1 MKSED
6 WTQSSGLGLR
16 SWASLCS
23 PRLLWRGR
31 SQQARRRLMAGTAE
45 GSRHPIKNGLSAGAH
60 KRAERAGPCEP
71 LAAAKRILLV
81 FLFPPSPSDPSSSFG
96 FGALSS
102 FFSTLSPVLPRASN
116 RLRCV
121 SAASCSHWKQPGP
134 SPQDQNSALRNHH
147 CKGTDGLGEA
157 PPAPLC
163 AAPAPSATLP
173 PLGRGGHARKYLCAP
188 GGAGTQTDAKAGLA
202 IFSFPCSSGKATA
215 TIWSVFLP
223 CQRHI

>member
-6 WTQSSGLGLR
+6 WTQPSGLGLR

-102 FFSTLSPVLPRASN
+102 FFSTPSPVLPRAST

-121 SAASCSHWKQPGP
+121 SAASCSTGSSLVQAHRTRTQR
-134 SPQDQNSALRNHH
+134 S
-147 CKGTDGLGEA
+147 GTTTARGQTASERRPRLLYVR
-157 PPAPLC
+157 P
-163 AAPAPSATLP
+163 LP
-173 PLGRGGHARKYLCAP
+173 PLLLYLPSGGVDMQ
-188 GGAGTQTDAKAGLA
+188 GST
-202 IFSFPCSSGKATA
+202 
-215 TIWSVFLP
+215 
-223 CQRHI
+223 